1 MNHQNPTYLK
11 RRSGIYYFTRRIPSE
26 LQRQYKRNRI
36 YVSLK
41 TRSQRKAMAASER
54 ISHELEA
61 SWARAHAGNVVQ
73 KLIPDEFKKSIKT
86 ESSILLDADDKLA
99 VLPKLSEAGEMYL
112 DLKGRDRSLN
122 FENSV
127 LRSLRYLID
136 ILGDKPIDK
145 YLRHDALQ
153 LRDTF
158 LKRNL

>member
-61 SWARAHAGNVVQ
+61 SWARVHAGNVLQ
-73 KLIPDEFKKSIKT
+73 KLIPDELKKSIKT
-86 ESSILLDADDKLA
+86 ELPILLDADDKRAL
-99 VLPKLSEAGEMYL
+99 LPKLSDAGE
-112 DLKGRDRSLN
+112 KTAVQ
-122 FENSV
+122 EEEV
-127 LRSLRYLID
+127 LARLLEQHLVACGLALFLRLPYSI
-136 ILGDKPIDK
+136 G
-145 YLRHDALQ
+145 
-153 LRDTF
+153 TC
-158 LKRNL
+158 

>member
-61 SWARAHAGNVVQ
+61 SWARAHAGNVVM

-86 ESSILLDADDKLA
+86 ELPILL
-99 VLPKLSEAGEMYL
+99 VQMI
-112 DLKGRDRSLN
+112 SL
-122 FENSV
+122 
-127 LRSLRYLID
+127 
-136 ILGDKPIDK
+136 
-145 YLRHDALQ
+145 
-153 LRDTF
+153 
-158 LKRNL
+158 